1 MILKTARLT
10 LRPQQQ
16 GDAEAL
22 FTILN
27 DAEAM
32 RFWGRPPITGLAV
45 VDELVREQQ
54 AAMAKGLCQYW
65 TALEGDDAIG
75 SVDLSLIQDDSAELG
90 FHTARP
96 LGKGLASEAV
106 GAVVSHAMGE
116 MGLRRMA
123 SAVQVENRKAR
134 RVLKRPA
141 LPWWNAAAWRSPA
154 ASSGIA
160 PFIYCGAT
168 NRARQKANN
177 IPSAT
182 GCRPPPVRGCTRA
195 RARGDRAC

>member
-1 MILKTARLT
+1 MRGGYGAKAAGRLLFFKMILKTARLT

-32 RFWGRPPITGLAV
+32 CFWGRPPITGLAV

-90 FHTARP
+90 FLLRP
-96 LGKGLASEAV
+96 DRWGKGLASEAV

-134 RVLKRPA
+134 RVLEKAGFA
-141 LPWWNAAAWRSPA
+141 LVERRSVA
-154 ASSGIA
+154 IASGQFRDCAFYLLRRDQSSTAKG
-160 PFIYCGAT
+160 
-168 NRARQKANN
+168 R
-177 IPSAT
+177 
-182 GCRPPPVRGCTRA
+182 
-195 RARGDRAC
+195 